1 MTILHNTLLPKPQ
14 IVLVPHPQKTSIC
27 FRVKTFTE
35 YDCIPMPIPAKM
47 ANYRM
52 EFIILKAHS
61 QSRSKSGG
69 SILECQCC
77 F

>member
-14 IVLVPHPQKTSIC
+14 IVPHPQKTSIC
-27 FRVKTFTE
+27 LRVKTFTG

-52 EFIILKAHS
+52 YSERSLTLKRVEVPFLSVSAVF
-61 QSRSKSGG
+61 
-69 SILECQCC
+69 E
-77 F
+77 